1 MELSDA
7 PLLFG
12 FEIVSSED
20 FTYIPMIVRFHLDRC
35 GLRISLDQWQ
45 RLPLDERKRLARFPV
60 TTGAGPDIAP
70 DRESPEAAGEARPE
84 AETGFGA
91 ALARMLQAHGAEA
104 AETFVPEPAPGWADR
119 AAVPPAL
126 AAQCA
131 LAGLPVPSAAQW
143 AALGPFERYVLAK
156 LSRKP
161 KLNHDFLP
169 AMREFAL
176 APA

>member
-1 MELSDA
+1 MELRDA

-12 FEIVSSED
+12 FEIHSSED

-45 RLPLDERKRLARFPV
+45 QLPLDDRKRLARFPAAA
-60 TTGAGPDIAP
+60 GADPDMTP
-70 DRESPEAAGEARPE
+70 DRENPEIDA
-84 AETGFGA
+84 GFGE
-91 ALARMLQAHGAEA
+91 ALARMLHAQGVDP
-104 AETFVPEPAPGWADR
+104 AETFEPEPAPGWADR
-119 AAVPPAL
+119 SAVPPAL
-126 AAQCA
+126 TAQCA
-131 LAGLPVPSAAQW
+131 LAGLPAPSTAQW

-161 KLNHDFLP
+161 KLNHDFIP

>member
-12 FEIVSSED
+12 FEIDSSED

-45 RLPLDERKRLARFPV
+45 RLPLDARKRLARFPV
-60 TTGAGPDIAP
+60 AAGAGPDIAP
-70 DRESPEAAGEARPE
+70 DRENPEPDVRFGEA
-84 AETGFGA
+84 
-91 ALARMLQAHGAEA
+91 LAGLLLAQGVEA
-104 AETFVPEPAPGWADR
+104 AETFEPEPAPGWANR
-119 AAVPPAL
+119 AAVPSAL
-126 AAQCA
+126 VSQCA
-131 LAGLPVPSAAQW
+131 LAGLTAPSPAQW
-143 AALGPFERYVLAK
+143 AALGAFERYVLAK

-161 KLNHDFLP
+161 KLNHDFIP